1 MGGFA
6 LSGTQVWCLYLCAG
20 GRMTASWRVSQD
32 QRVPRFGYCL
42 TERKA
47 GVGEAMTYCSKT
59 FLDTGGSGMEDGSW
73 LGRSGP
79 GGDSRESD

>member
-1 MGGFA
+1 
-6 LSGTQVWCLYLCAG
+6 
-20 GRMTASWRVSQD
+20 MTASWRVSQD

-59 FLDTGGSGMEDGSW
+59 FLDTGGSGMEDGRW
-73 LGRSGP
+73 ELA
-79 GGDSRESD
+79 REKWARRRFQRV